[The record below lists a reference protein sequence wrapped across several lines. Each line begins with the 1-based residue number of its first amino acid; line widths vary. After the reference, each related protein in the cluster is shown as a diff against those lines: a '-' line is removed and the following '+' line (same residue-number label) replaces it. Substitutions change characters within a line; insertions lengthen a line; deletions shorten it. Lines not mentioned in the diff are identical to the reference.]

1 MFKGTGIRKK
11 PEWNTQCCNVEHL
24 LRSLGSGQ
32 LLYWLRLQRRPDA
45 WDESRKIGFI
55 INKINGLP
63 PGADIFVCDMG
74 KLIDWNTERKNQTDI
89 ETLGKARKDLMEYR
103 REDPMFQGLDE
114 ETLKSES
121 SIYGL
126 IDGMHRL
133 TTLHQFHNDKFSLPK
148 GTVLELTY
156 GGTLTLSEDKYF
168 NELPPDYQR
177 EFLDAECSVKTMT
190 GGKYDTI
197 KKVTMGINN
206 ASPWSRAEQRKLI
219 PGSVPSDF
227 VYDIEVKYL
236 DQVKALCSTR
246 LHKAGKFMTAASRT
260 LSWLVHGVD
269 TTTND
274 KHLDILHKSDLRAN
288 TGSSIIKDSHYKNV
302 ETLFEDMFKVLDHK
316 EQPYLTKNLYSVDSF
331 YTLALVFKALKDPDK
346 INPKSG
352 YKLTVSNYFEW
363 GKWVREGNEHLER
376 TITPKKEDHEDLDNY
391 EFKQLVTKD
400 SYENWKVWADESD
413 VSKRYDAIS
422 EYIKEN
428 LDSLLEQGI
437 LKIVRRNGACFSN
450 PQKAEMR
457 RRQDKLDPI
466 TNEPLRSDAEA
477 HHKVPVAKNGPTTIN
492 NGVLINRDTHVV
504 ITNNTDFKDLPWDD
518 IVEENTKKDICNL
531 IANNKA
537 TLEAVA

>member
-1 MFKGTGIRKK
+1 MFNLRKK
-11 PEWNTQCCNVEHL
+11 PDYVTQNHKVEAL
-24 LRSLGSGQ
+24 LYTLKGGQ
-32 LLYWLRLQRRPDA
+32 LLYWQEVQRRSGSWGKPK
-45 WDESRKIGFI
+45 KIKYI
-55 INKINGLP
+55 INKMNGLST
-63 PGADIFVCDMG
+63 AASIVVCDLG
-74 KLIDWNTERKNQTDI
+74 KLIEWNKQHGNHNDVQK
-89 ETLGKARKDLMEYR
+89 LQQGRKDLMEYR
-103 REDPMFQGLDE
+103 RKDPMFQDLDE
-114 ETLKSES
+114 ETLKNES
-121 SIYGL
+121 SIHGL
-126 IDGMHRL
+126 VDGMHRL
-133 TTLHQFHNDKFSLPK
+133 TTLYEFHNNKFRLPK
-148 GTVLELTY
+148 GTKLGLEY
-156 GGTLTLSEDKYF
+156 GGKLTLTKDSFF
-168 NELPPDYQR
+168 NELPAPYQR
-177 EFLDAECSVKTMT
+177 EFLDAECAVMNMIGATYGQIQEM
-190 GGKYDTI
+190 I
-197 KKVTMGINN
+197 IGINS
-206 ASPWSRAEQRKLI
+206 AQPWSPAERRKLI
-219 PGSVPSDF
+219 PDSVPSGF
-227 VYDIEVKYL
+227 VYDIEVKYW
-236 DQVKALCSTR
+236 DQVAALCST
-246 LHKAGKFMTAASRT
+246 KIYSAGKLMTAASRI
-260 LSWLVHGVD
+260 LSWFAHGVD
-269 TTTND
+269 KKTSDND
-274 KHLDILHKSDLRAN
+274 LDILHNSHLSTNTESRIIGDSD
-288 TGSSIIKDSHYKNV
+288 YKNV
-302 ETLFEDMFKVLDHK
+302 ETLFEDMFKVLNHK
-316 EQPYLTKNLYSVDSF
+316 GRPYLTKSLYSVDSF
-331 YTLALVFKALKDPDK
+331 YTLALAFKALKDPNK